1 MKEDFRKQ
9 KECGEYGKNIYKW
22 YKKEASEF
30 CEYIHWKILT

>member
-22 YKKEASEF
+22 NKKKPQNFVSTSIGK
-30 CEYIHWKILT
+30 Y